1 MATVHLRGF
10 DALPQEPPAQRPKP
24 SKRGDQIGCNKLLE
38 LYGDAAFREACER
51 ARRALAR
58 GDRTEKLLWTQ
69 VALKVR
75 HRTFGD
81 VQTRAVQ
88 ANPVKRAKVRKPRPA
103 KRSKPCGPNLA
114 QPAPH

>member
-1 MATVHLRGF
+1 MLYLKNGPRNTRNLVSEAVRLDVTSL
-10 DALPQEPPAQRPKP
+10 
-24 SKRGDQIGCNKLLE
+24 IE
-38 LYGDAAFREACER
+38 LYGAAAFREACER
-51 ARRALAR
+51 ARRARAS

-81 VQTRAVQ
+81 VPTLAVQ
-88 ANPVKRAKVRKPRPA
+88 ADPVKRAKVRKPRPA

-114 QPAPH
+114 HPVRN